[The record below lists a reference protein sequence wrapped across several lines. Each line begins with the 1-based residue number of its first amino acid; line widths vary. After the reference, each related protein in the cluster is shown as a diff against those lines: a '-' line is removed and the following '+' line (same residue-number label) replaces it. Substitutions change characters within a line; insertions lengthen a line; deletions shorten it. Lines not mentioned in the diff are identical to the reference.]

1 MPPLI
6 APEHDAGRGPGQRL
20 TVSLSLID
28 GLGSLG
34 WLVWLEFTGQNTGED
49 RAAERAS
56 SGNVLNS
63 YRSTHPIKGGNHPT
77 LVKEHSLVLSIH
89 TGGTCLVPQARLE
102 KRMTH
107 RYPVEHIEAPCFIGR
122 DYYSRYA

>member
-49 RAAERAS
+49 RAAERGREA
-56 SGNVLNS
+56 GRQ
-63 YRSTHPIKGGNHPT
+63 RSE
-77 LVKEHSLVLSIH
+77 EHTSEL
-89 TGGTCLVPQARLE
+89 Q
-102 KRMTH
+102 
-107 RYPVEHIEAPCFIGR
+107 
-122 DYYSRYA
+122 SR